1 VNREQLER
9 IGSLPHYVY
18 RYYDADDTALYIGCT
33 VDLKSRERS
42 HREKLWWPMV
52 ARIETE
58 ELPNR
63 SAALTLE
70 QVYILRESPLFN
82 VQHNRHHGDTSAASL
97 MLMEKLARDPGG
109 YEEFFEKVKDQL
121 DLEPTPWDYYI
132 RQRTERARTQRRLRA
147 SRARAQRIAEI
158 KARRAS

>member
-1 VNREQLER
+1 
-9 IGSLPHYVY
+9 
-18 RYYDADDTALYIGCT
+18 
-33 VDLKSRERS
+33 
-42 HREKLWWPMV
+42 
-52 ARIETE
+52 
-58 ELPNR
+58 
-63 SAALTLE
+63 
-70 QVYILRESPLFN
+70 
-82 VQHNRHHGDTSAASL
+82 
-97 MLMEKLARDPGG
+97 MEKLARDPGG